1 MESERERGRERG
13 ERGSSS
19 RDGIISVARGIVE
32 RGGENEENKRGR
44 EGRRRERENGRK
56 GGEDAER

>member
-1 MESERERGRERG
+1 MTIQDNAYVKTSALT
-13 ERGSSS
+13 
-19 RDGIISVARGIVE
+19 GIISVARGIVE
-32 RGGENEENKRGR
+32 RGGEKEENKRGR